1 LKNGIEMKKFVY
13 KFDSILK
20 VKDNIQKQAMKEVA
34 EVGKEIEN
42 RLIKKESLLAELN
55 DVKQNSKKTTMKV
68 SELQFIES
76 HIYSLNKKIQ
86 MIDNE
91 LVKLRYL
98 LKMKQSVLLEKT
110 KESKI
115 FQKLKETKFLQHK
128 VEENKEE
135 LKMLDEIAIQKM
147 SRQ

>member
-1 LKNGIEMKKFVY
+1 MKKFVY

-20 VKDNIQKQAMKEVA
+20 VKDNIKKQAMKEVA

-42 RLIKKESLLAELN
+42 RMIKKESLLAELN

>member
-20 VKDNIQKQAMKEVA
+20 VKDNIKKQAMKEVA

-42 RLIKKESLLAELN
+42 RMIKKESLLAELN